1 MRLKISRRQIL
12 LGLKR
17 SDLLNWSWE
26 GRVVGEGGGVGG
38 IVGGGMSVFN
48 VFLFL
53 EEEDVFVLSSL
64 LLCKVDMN

>member
-1 MRLKISRRQIL
+1 MCL
-12 LGLKR
+12 
-17 SDLLNWSWE
+17 
-26 GRVVGEGGGVGG
+26 GRVGVGVGG

>member
-1 MRLKISRRQIL
+1 MS
-12 LGLKR
+12 
-17 SDLLNWSWE
+17 
-26 GRVVGEGGGVGG
+26 G
-38 IVGGGMSVFN
+38 IVGGRMSVFN

>member
-17 SDLLNWSWE
+17 SDLLNVSWE
-26 GRVVGEGGGVGG
+26 GGGRGG
-38 IVGGGMSVFN
+38 LDCRGRDVCIQYVSTV
-48 VFLFL
+48 FL